1 MIDKWELND
10 YLRSNEIPSIK
21 RWIDFVEVH
30 FDELREKQDKIEL
43 DLSDFKINPYQLELA
58 LEEIGFEKDEDY
70 DTNGWE
76 MDYWI
81 YFERNGFKIE
91 IQGTAIIH
99 ELKLVVYLED

>member
-1 MIDKWELND
+1 MVNKWELND
-10 YLRSNEIPSIK
+10 YLRNNEIPSIK
-21 RWIDFVEVH
+21 KWIDFVEVH

-43 DLSDFKINPYQLELA
+43 DLSDFKINPYQLQLA
-58 LEEIGFEKDEDY
+58 LEEMGFKKDEDY
-70 DTNGWE
+70 DINGWE

-91 IQGTAIIH
+91 IQGTAMIH

>member
-1 MIDKWELND
+1 MVNKWELND

-21 RWIDFVEVH
+21 KWIDFVEVH
-30 FDELREKQDKIEL
+30 FDELVEKQDKTEL
-43 DLSDFKINPYQLELA
+43 DLSDFKINPYQLKLV
-58 LEEIGFEKDEDY
+58 LEEMGFEDY
-70 DTNGWE
+70 EWDSNGWE

-91 IQGTAIIH
+91 IQGTAMIN

>member
-1 MIDKWELND
+1 MINKWELND
-10 YLRSNEIPSIK
+10 YLRNNEIPSIK

-30 FDELREKQDKIEL
+30 FDELVEKQDKTEL
-43 DLSDFKINPYQLELA
+43 DLSDFKINPYQLKLV
-58 LEEIGFEKDEDY
+58 LEEMGFEDY
-70 DTNGWE
+70 EWDSNGWE

-91 IQGTAIIH
+91 IQGTAMIH

>member
-1 MIDKWELND
+1 MTDKWVLND

-30 FDELREKQDKIEL
+30 FDELVEKQDKTEL
-43 DLSDFKINPYQLELA
+43 DLSDFKINPYQLKLV
-58 LEEIGFEKDEDY
+58 LEEMGFEDY
-70 DTNGWE
+70 EWDSNGWE

-91 IQGTAIIH
+91 IQGTAMIN

>member
-1 MIDKWELND
+1 MVDKLELND
-10 YLRSNEIPSIK
+10 YLRNNEIPSIK
-21 RWIDFVEVH
+21 KWIDFVEVH

-43 DLSDFKINPYQLELA
+43 DLSDFKINPYQLQLA
-58 LEEIGFEKDEDY
+58 LEEMGFEKDEDY
-70 DTNGWE
+70 DINGWE

-91 IQGTAIIH
+91 IQGTAMIH

>member
-1 MIDKWELND
+1 MVNKWELND

-30 FDELREKQDKIEL
+30 FDELVEKQDKTEL
-43 DLSDFKINPYQLELA
+43 DLSDFKINPYQLKLA
-58 LEEIGFEKDEDY
+58 LEEMGFEDY
-70 DTNGWE
+70 DWDSNGWE

-91 IQGTAIIH
+91 IQGTAMIH
-99 ELKLVVYLED
+99 ELKLVIYLED

>member
-1 MIDKWELND
+1 MTNKWELND
-10 YLRSNEIPSIK
+10 YLRNNEIPSIK

-30 FDELREKQDKIEL
+30 FDELVEKQDKTEL
-43 DLSDFKINPYQLELA
+43 DLSDFKINPYQLKLV
-58 LEEIGFEKDEDY
+58 LEEMGFEDY
-70 DTNGWE
+70 EWDSNGWE

-91 IQGTAIIH
+91 IQGTAMIN